1 MLSRV
6 GSSGQARWPRSPV
19 QHGRRPP
26 FFVWLAG
33 WGPVIPAGSWSASRE
48 VRLPRTFHC
57 NTVLPLARSKTRR
70 FDRRMRIC
78 GGKLNGDTLNRAI
91 PRRQGGPRRP
101 FDKAR
106 RLEEAT
112 PHAFPRRSHFADYYH
127 HSWNG
132 GLARDRNVIATR
144 PTRRVFCGRLCRAS
158 TPKQRARCTTPRKPR
173 KPNRRPP
180 HSRTARPRRWN
191 T

>member
-78 GGKLNGDTLNRAI
+78 GGKLNRDALNRAI
-91 PRRQGGPRRP
+91 PRRQGG
-101 FDKAR
+101 AR
-106 RLEEAT
+106 AGR
-112 PHAFPRRSHFADYYH
+112 
-127 HSWNG
+127 G
-132 GLARDRNVIATR
+132 
-144 PTRRVFCGRLCRAS
+144 GRLTKRGGWRKLRPMHFRA
-158 TPKQRARCTTPRKPR
+158 ARISLIITIIPGMVG
-173 KPNRRPP
+173 
-180 HSRTARPRRWN
+180 
-191 T
+191 